1 MGKTQNE
8 VLSDILSIIDS
19 SYNKTKGEFIWDLS
33 NAVAKSIADDYKK
46 QEEEL
51 NKNFVYTA
59 EGKNLDTLIVQRI
72 GKKRKESTY
81 ASGVVK
87 ITGTVGSTI
96 TTGMLVA
103 SNTNNYKITENATI
117 PASGE
122 ITVSCI
128 CENPGVTGNTEE
140 NTIIYFPKTIEGLK
154 TVVNESSL
162 TNGYNTE
169 TDEEYKQRYFDYVGS
184 PATSGNKYHYRN
196 WTMEV
201 TGVGDCTVIPGAG
214 NVKVVIVNSNK
225 QVASDDLV
233 LKVKEYIE
241 ENRPV
246 LAGTLTVVSATKL
259 EINLSVKVTY
269 DTQSYTTEEIKENI
283 EAEITQ
289 YLKENYRNT
298 FVSYAQVGN
307 RILQAKG
314 VKDYS
319 NLTIN
324 DKTENVN
331 ISSLEVAQLGGVTL
345 A

>member
-1 MGKTQNE
+1 MSKTQNE
-8 VLSDILSIIDS
+8 VLSDILNIIDS

-46 QEEEL
+46 QDEEL

-59 EGKNLDTLIVQRI
+59 EGKDLDTLIVQRI

-81 ASGVVK
+81 ASGAVK

-103 SNTNNYKITENATI
+103 SNTNNYKITENTI
-117 PASGE
+117 IPSSGE
-122 ITVSCI
+122 IKVSCI
-128 CENPGVTGNTEE
+128 CENPGVTGNTDIG
-140 NTIIYFPKTIEGLK
+140 TIIYFPKTIEGLK
-154 TVVNESSL
+154 TVTNEATF
-162 TNGYNTE
+162 TNGYDTE

-196 WTMEV
+196 WSMEV
-201 TGVGDCTVIPGAG
+201 VGVGDCTVIPGAG
-214 NVKVVIVNSNK
+214 DVKVVIVNSNK

-233 LKVKEYIE
+233 ANVKEHIE

-259 EINLSVKVTY
+259 EINISVKVTY

-298 FVSYAQVGN
+298 FVSYAQIGN
-307 RILQAKG
+307 RILQAEG

-319 NLTIN
+319 SLTIN

-345 A
+345 G